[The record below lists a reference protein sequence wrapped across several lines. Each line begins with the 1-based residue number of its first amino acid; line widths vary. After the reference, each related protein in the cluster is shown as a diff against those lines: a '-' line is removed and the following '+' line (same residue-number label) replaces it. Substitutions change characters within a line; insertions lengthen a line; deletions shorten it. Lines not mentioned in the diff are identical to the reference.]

1 MMKKWLFFI
10 LSLTVLYCM
19 IGSFFVMLLALWDNN
34 NDRFYVFEKDVSAGA
49 LSGLLFIILLG
60 VYVFVFRALAKI
72 NRKFLVGS
80 IFLAILLILFTPT
93 IINYYHSISEEIQI
107 KSAKKKVNQN
117 VIHIMNLIA
126 ENELPYEVNFEESNL
141 YSNLHSSETTYIFL
155 EKQTNEKISQS
166 EILNLVHYLPLKNT
180 RLTIREA
187 TQGNYIAITFNGNE
201 KITFCNPEG
210 TCKLNNIV
218 VEENS

>member
-1 MMKKWLFFI
+1 MMKKCLFFI
-10 LSLTVLYCM
+10 LGLTVLYCM
-19 IGSFFVMLLALWDNN
+19 IGSFFVMLLALWDNS
-34 NDRFYVFEKDVSAGA
+34 NDRFYVFEKDVSAAA

-60 VYVFVFRALAKI
+60 IYVFVFRTLLKI
-72 NRKFLVGS
+72 NEKLLSGS
-80 IFLAILLILFTPT
+80 IFLAILLIFFTPT
-93 IINYYHSISEEIQI
+93 IINYSHSISEAIQI

-126 ENELPYEVNFEESNL
+126 EKKLPYEMDFDESNL

-155 EKQTNEKISQS
+155 EKQSNEKISKS
-166 EILNLVHYLPLKNT
+166 EVLNLVHNLPLQNT

-187 TQGNYIAITFNGNE
+187 SRDNYIAITFNENK
-201 KITFCNPEG
+201 KITFCDPEG